1 MDYFDYRAAAREAG
15 LTDEQLETLAERVR
29 VDYPSDQM
37 LFELHMLRA
46 CNAIRDGRISFQQAV
61 TTALSA

>member
-1 MDYFDYRAAAREAG
+1 MDYFDYRAAAHEAG
-15 LTDEQLETLAERVR
+15 LSQKQLEALAARVR
-29 VDYPSDQM
+29 EDYPSDEM

-46 CNAIRDGRISFQQAV
+46 CNAIRDGRISFLQAV